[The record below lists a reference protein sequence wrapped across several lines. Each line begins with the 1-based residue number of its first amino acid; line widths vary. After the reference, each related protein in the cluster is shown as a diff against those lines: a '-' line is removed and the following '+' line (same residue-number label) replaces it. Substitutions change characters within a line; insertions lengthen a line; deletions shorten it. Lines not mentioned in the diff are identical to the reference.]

1 MAEKQDKTDGK
12 GEEGQKQVSQPENE
26 GGQSTPSPRQP
37 ETAHEKIMA
46 GVAALRAE
54 EEPEEAK
61 EDEGAAE
68 QEADSQGGEEGKAAG
83 EAPSEEEEAPGEGKP
98 APAAEPTVAEFQ
110 QQVKELQ
117 ERIPGF
123 QTALNEKDDA
133 LKNERALNLA
143 LRGDVDAMLELVE
156 QGLPEEER
164 KQFRQQFQ
172 QRSRQ
177 HLGQYMAH
185 EQVAVGVSKVE
196 GLLGRLEKAGMK
208 LEGATIGERIRSAA
222 QQGIDIGPPTQD
234 PGETLFH
241 LGQSVAAYEG
251 AAATKARDD
260 EIKALKAEMEELKK
274 NGKRKERDDA
284 MRRGEGATNLSGGQ
298 GPGFEREGK
307 KPRELIAAGI
317 EQHQARGKW

>member
-1 MAEKQDKTDGK
+1 MSKDTDDTDGK
-12 GEEGQKQVSQPENE
+12 GEQDQNQVSQPENE
-26 GGQSTPSPRQP
+26 DGQSTPSPREP

-46 GVAALRAE
+46 GVATLRAE
-54 EEPEEAK
+54 EEAEKAK
-61 EDEGAAE
+61 GEGAAE
-68 QEADSQGGEEGKAAG
+68 QKADSEGDEEGKAAG
-83 EAPSEEEEAPGEGKP
+83 GTPSEKEEAPGEGKP
-98 APAAEPTVAEFQ
+98 APAAEPTVAELR

-123 QTALNEKDDA
+123 QTALNEKDEA
-133 LKNERALNLA
+133 LKAERATNLA

-164 KQFRQQFQ
+164 QQFRQQFQ

-177 HLGQYMAH
+177 HLGQYMAQ
-185 EQVAVGVSKVE
+185 ERVAVGASKVE
-196 GLLGRLEKAGMK
+196 GLLGRLEKAGMT

-241 LGQSVAAYEG
+241 LGQSVTAYEA
-251 AAATKARDD
+251 AAATKAQND
-260 EIKALKAEMEELKK
+260 ELKALKAELEELKK
-274 NGKRKERDDA
+274 QGKKKERDDA
-284 MRRGEGATNLSGGQ
+284 MRRGEGATNLSGGH
-298 GPGFEREGK
+298 GAGFEREGA

-317 EQHQARGKW
+317 EARKAAGEW